1 MTSLRV
7 VGLVVLIFFVFF
19 PAAYLMHDGLP
30 AHEMLSQDEDDKDK
44 DDPVVD
50 AYCLKAFVEM
60 SNGKLD
66 KAIEAYTQAIG
77 RDPKYSFAY
86 LGRGDAYLA
95 KGDLD
100 RALLDYDRAVRL
112 DPTNDAAKARAD
124 AVREEKAK
132 P

>member
-1 MTSLRV
+1 MTSLRA

-19 PAAYLMHDGLP
+19 PVAYVMHDGLP
-30 AHEMLSQDEDDKDK
+30 AHETLSQDDEDK

-86 LGRGDAYLA
+86 LGRGDVYLA

-100 RALLDYDRAVRL
+100 RALLDYDRALRL
-112 DPTNDAAKARAD
+112 DPTNDAAKARAE